1 MADQLTIGLL
11 GGTGPQGRGLAL
23 RLALAGHR
31 VLLGSRDAE
40 RAAGIV
46 ADLAG
51 GRDLPIEGVANPDAA
66 NGADVVFLVFPYAGQ
81 AQVLPGL
88 AGAIGDK
95 VVVDV
100 INPLGWDDR
109 GPYLLEVPEGSAA
122 EQAAALLPRARVVAA
137 FHHAAPKLL
146 ADPERQVET
155 DVLVASDD
163 PAAKGLVLELADQI
177 PGCRGVDAGPLRL
190 ARQLEG
196 FTAVIVG
203 INRRHKIHA
212 GLRISRLG
220 DDKRRRLNAELRPA
234 GGSRGLKE
242 RSGSP
247 PVEPGPGRCQGAARG
262 DRRDRRLQGGRAGPR
277 AHAGRGRGPAPADRL
292 R

>member
-1 MADQLTIGLL
+1 LPDQLMIGLL

-31 VLLGSRDAE
+31 VLLGSRDPE
-40 RAAGIV
+40 RAAGVV
-46 ADLAG
+46 ADLLG
-51 GRDLPIEGVANPDAA
+51 GRDLPIEGSGNADAA
-66 NGADVVFLVFPYAGQ
+66 ARADIVFLVFPFLGQ
-81 AQVLPGL
+81 ADVLPGL
-88 AGAIGDK
+88 AGPIGDK

-100 INPLGWDDR
+100 INPLGWDEQ

-146 ADPERQVET
+146 ADPERLVET
-155 DVLVASDD
+155 DVLVAADD

-190 ARQLEG
+190 ARHLEG

-220 DDKRRRLNAELRPA
+220 DDKRRRLNAELRAA
-234 GGSRGLKE
+234 G
-242 RSGSP
+242 
-247 PVEPGPGRCQGAARG
+247 ARG
-262 DRRDRRLQGGRAGPR
+262 EGP
-277 AHAGRGRGPAPADRL
+277 
-292 R
+292 

>member
-1 MADQLTIGLL
+1 LADQLTIGLL

-31 VLLGSRDAE
+31 VLLGSRDPQ

-46 ADLAG
+46 AELLD
-51 GRDLPIEGVANPDAA
+51 GRDLPIEGAGNADAA
-66 NGADVVFLVFPYAGQ
+66 AGAELIFLVFPYAGQ
-81 AQVLPGL
+81 AAVLGDL
-88 AGAIGDK
+88 AEAIGDK

-100 INPLGWDDR
+100 INPLGWDDQ

-137 FHHAAPKLL
+137 FHHAAPRLL

-155 DVLVASDD
+155 E
-163 PAAKGLVLELADQI
+163 GLVLELADQI

-190 ARQLEG
+190 ARHLEG

-220 DDKRRRLNAELRPA
+220 DDRRRRLNAELRPA
-234 GGSRGLKE
+234 GDRE
-242 RSGSP
+242 
-247 PVEPGPGRCQGAARG
+247 EGP
-262 DRRDRRLQGGRAGPR
+262 
-277 AHAGRGRGPAPADRL
+277 
-292 R
+292 

>member
-1 MADQLTIGLL
+1 MSDPLTIGLL

-31 VLLGSRDAE
+31 VLLGSRDRQRAE
-40 RAAGIV
+40 AIV
-46 ADLAG
+46 ADLLG
-51 GRDLPIEGVANPDAA
+51 GRDLPVEGTANQDAA
-66 NGADVVFLVFPYAGQ
+66 ERAEVVFLVFPYAGQ

-88 AGAIGDK
+88 AQAVAGK

-100 INPLGWDDR
+100 VNPLGWDET
-109 GPYLLEVPEGSAA
+109 GPLLLDVPEGSAA
-122 EQAAALLPRARVVAA
+122 EQAQALLPDARVVAA
-137 FHHAAPKLL
+137 FHHAAPRLL

-155 DVLVASDD
+155 DVLVAGDD
-163 PAAKGLVLELADQI
+163 PAARALVIDLADQI

-203 INRRHKIHA
+203 INRRHRIHA

-220 DDKRRRLNAELRPA
+220 DDKRRRLNAELRA
-234 GGSRGLKE
+234 GAHE
-242 RSGSP
+242 
-247 PVEPGPGRCQGAARG
+247 EGP
-262 DRRDRRLQGGRAGPR
+262 
-277 AHAGRGRGPAPADRL
+277 
-292 R
+292 

>member
-1 MADQLTIGLL
+1 LADQLTIGLL

-66 NGADVVFLVFPYAGQ
+66 SGADVVFLVFPYAGQ

-146 ADPERQVET
+146 ADLERQVET
-155 DVLVASDD
+155 DVLVVSDD

-203 INRRHKIHA
+203 INRRHRIHA

-220 DDKRRRLNAELRPA
+220 DDRRRRLNAELRPA
-234 GGSRGLKE
+234 EDRE
-242 RSGSP
+242 
-247 PVEPGPGRCQGAARG
+247 EGP
-262 DRRDRRLQGGRAGPR
+262 
-277 AHAGRGRGPAPADRL
+277 
-292 R
+292 

>member
-1 MADQLTIGLL
+1 LEEESLPDPLTIGLL

-23 RLALAGHR
+23 RMALAGHR
-31 VLLGSRDAE
+31 VLLGSRDPD

-46 ADLAG
+46 ADLLD
-51 GRDLPIEGVANPDAA
+51 GRDGWELPIEGVGNQEAA
-66 NGADVVFLVFPYAGQ
+66 ATADVVFLVFPYAGQ
-81 AQVLPGL
+81 AEVLPEL
-88 AGAIGDK
+88 AEPIGTK

-100 INPLGWDDR
+100 INPLGWDDQ
-109 GPYLLEVPEGSAA
+109 GPYLREVPEGSAA

-155 DVLVASDD
+155 DVLVVSDD

-177 PGCRGVDAGPLRL
+177 PGCRGVDAGPLRM

-220 DDKRRRLNAELRPA
+220 DEKRRRLNAELRAA
-234 GGSRGLKE
+234 GGSGGLTERG
-242 RSGSP
+242 SSP
-247 PVEPGPGRCQGAARG
+247 PGN
-262 DRRDRRLQGGRAGPR
+262 RDREEGA
-277 AHAGRGRGPAPADRL
+277 
-292 R
+292 